1 MWGLFPKILIKLLSN
16 NAIFE
21 DKYCLILQFMKRNKR
36 EKEEEK
42 FIRMILLVA
51 WSESMVG
58 SYG

>member
-1 MWGLFPKILIKLLSN
+1 
-16 NAIFE
+16 
-21 DKYCLILQFMKRNKR
+21 MKGNKR

-42 FIRMILLVA
+42 FIRMILMVA

>member
-1 MWGLFPKILIKLLSN
+1 MGGLFPKILIKLLSN
-16 NAIFE
+16 NIIFE
-21 DKYCLILQFMKRNKR
+21 DNIVILQFMKGNKR

>member
-1 MWGLFPKILIKLLSN
+1 MQGLFPKILIKLLSN

-21 DKYCLILQFMKRNKR
+21 DNIVILQIMKGNKR